1 MDFFRLRKSIE
12 NFFDKPQLKKT
23 LRQHFKKNR
32 AKSIWLFNYSIMD
45 SIMNKIFIF

>member
-23 LRQHFKKNR
+23 LRQHFKKIELK
-32 AKSIWLFNYSIMD
+32 ASGFLTTQL
-45 SIMNKIFIF
+45 